1 MLIRA
6 GAFCVTLGSHQ
17 QPVTQVNN
25 SRSQAITEKLQVVT
39 AFFESSSSKASRQLF
54 IFVCL
59 SKGYGHF
66 QNPKVRI
73 FWMPIRSSMLFLIV
87 EAWLKVCGQSLHQVS
102 TFEAELICKYVCTQV
117 TFVLQVKGL
126 LKWVRKDKQMLYT
139 HTVRVEIKFT

>member
-6 GAFCVTLGSHQ
+6 GVFCVTLGSHQ
-17 QPVTQVNN
+17 QPVIQVNN

-87 EAWLKVCGQSLHQVS
+87 EAWLKVCGQSLRRVFDWGKKP
-102 TFEAELICKYVCTQV
+102 TFEAELIC
-117 TFVLQVKGL
+117 
-126 LKWVRKDKQMLYT
+126 M
-139 HTVRVEIKFT
+139 